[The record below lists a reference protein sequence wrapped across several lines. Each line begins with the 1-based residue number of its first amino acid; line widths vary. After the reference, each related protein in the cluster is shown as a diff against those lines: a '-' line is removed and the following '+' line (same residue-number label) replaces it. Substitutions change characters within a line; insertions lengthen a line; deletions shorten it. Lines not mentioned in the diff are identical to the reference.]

1 MYNWTLGEL
10 ELIGADDK
18 FAWRKDEEFARQMLA
33 GVDPVVIQRLQ
44 VIAKH

>member
-10 ELIGADDK
+10 ELIGVDDK
-18 FAWRKDEEFARQMLA
+18 FAWRKVEEFVRQMLA
-33 GVDPVVIQRLQ
+33 GVDPVVIQILQ

>member
-18 FAWRKDEEFARQMLA
+18 FAWRKDEEFARHMLA
-33 GVDPVVIQRLQ
+33 SVDPVVIQRLQ